1 MKVLY
6 FAQLKENIGRDQDVI
21 DLKKEISVKVL
32 IQQLIKKNEKYRKKF
47 SRN

>member
-32 IQQLIKKNEKYRKKF
+32 IQQLIKKMKKI
-47 SRN
+47 